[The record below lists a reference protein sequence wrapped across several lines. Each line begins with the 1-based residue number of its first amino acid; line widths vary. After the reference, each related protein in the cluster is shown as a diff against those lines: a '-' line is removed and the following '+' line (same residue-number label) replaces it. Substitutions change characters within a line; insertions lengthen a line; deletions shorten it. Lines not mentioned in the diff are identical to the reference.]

1 MLSQNHTC
9 DMLEIP
15 NSLHN
20 SQHVLIFGEQMLS
33 GIKAL
38 SSLLDLSVIA
48 KNHAR
53 NILFER
59 IQEFCPEDNL
69 LP

>member
-1 MLSQNHTC
+1 
-9 DMLEIP
+9 MLEIP

-20 SQHVLIFGEQMLS
+20 SKQVLVFSEQMLS

-48 KNHAR
+48 KNHTR

-59 IQEFCPEDNL
+59 IIEFCSENNL
-69 LP
+69 LPQT